1 MRIDAK
7 LEKEI
12 ADLGGLPREELA
24 VRWDKQH
31 GCPPP
36 LGVRRELLIR
46 SAAWHLQAKW
56 LGGLSADTRRRLK
69 DAVRRADGR
78 MTQQQSQL
86 AKATQPP
93 ATSSG
98 NMYRAS
104 GDVACLDGVDPL
116 GSPQSTDGSAAD
128 LTLHRSSLPSPPPPR
143 RSPAAGARLLRDWNG
158 RTHVVDVTKEG
169 FVYEGRH
176 HRSLSSIA
184 REITGAHWSGPRFFG
199 L

>member
-1 MRIDAK
+1 MRMDAK

-12 ADLGGLPREELA
+12 ADLGGLLREQLI
-24 VRWDKQH
+24 VRWEKQH

-56 LGGLSADTRRRLK
+56 LGGLSADTKRRLK
-69 DAVRRADGR
+69 DAVRRVDVR
-78 MTQQQSQL
+78 ITQQQAQL
-86 AKATQPP
+86 AKATQSP
-93 ATSSG
+93 ARPSA
-98 NMYRAS
+98 NIYRAS
-104 GDVACLDGVDPL
+104 GDVACLDGVSPL
-116 GSPQSTDGSAAD
+116 GSPQYADGSAAE
-128 LTLHRSSLPSPPPPR
+128 LTLRRSSLPPPPPR
-143 RSPAAGARLLRDWNG
+143 RLPAAGARLLRDWNG

-184 REITGAHWSGPRFFG
+184 REITGAHWSGPRFFR